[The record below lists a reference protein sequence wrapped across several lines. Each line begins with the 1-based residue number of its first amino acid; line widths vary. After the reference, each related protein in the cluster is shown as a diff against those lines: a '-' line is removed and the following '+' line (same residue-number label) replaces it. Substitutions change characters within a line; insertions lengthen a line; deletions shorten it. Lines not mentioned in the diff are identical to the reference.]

1 MFSRRIRLLTTLGFS
16 GLIAL
21 TAACGG
27 SKQEA
32 KAPTTEAAESQ
43 PVGSITPDLS
53 PQGGTAKESLP
64 EPPKSVAVSST
75 ENGSDIIPPFSGG
88 KDPASPKKSGGGGK
102 GTKKAGGK
110 PKKKG

>member
-1 MFSRRIRLLTTLGFS
+1 MFSSSIRALAALGFS

-21 TAACGG
+21 TTACGG
-27 SKQEA
+27 SKPEA

-53 PQGGTAKESLP
+53 PQGGTSKETLP
-64 EPPKSVAVSST
+64 EPPKSVAVSSVA
-75 ENGSDIIPPFSGG
+75 NGSDIIPPFTAG
-88 KDPASPKKSGGGGK
+88 KDPTSSGSKKPAK
-102 GTKKAGGK
+102 VQKKAGGK